1 MFCLY
6 TLSKL
11 SRPWFEFLLK
21 RWWDQ
26 IQAIFLNLFY
36 FTIIKMKRKEN
47 ERKEKKRKGYT
58 AQCQTRNRT
67 NKTNIRLK
75 LLVVEDFNYM
85 LEIREDQFYDSIADL
100 TTTHALLLNVTTIW
114 NVNHKSFTL
123 VSWQYWR

>member
-1 MFCLY
+1 
-6 TLSKL
+6 
-11 SRPWFEFLLK
+11 
-21 RWWDQ
+21 
-26 IQAIFLNLFY
+26 
-36 FTIIKMKRKEN
+36 MKRKEN
-47 ERKEKKRKGYT
+47 ERKENEWKEKKRKGYT

-123 VSWQYWR
+123 VSWQY

>member
-1 MFCLY
+1 MESNPGYLLKY
-6 TLSKL
+6 
-11 SRPWFEFLLK
+11 FLLYK
-21 RWWDQ
+21 VH
-26 IQAIFLNLFY
+26 
-36 FTIIKMKRKEN
+36 
-47 ERKEKKRKGYT
+47 EKKRIHCGK
-58 AQCQTRNRT
+58 TRHRT

-123 VSWQYWR
+123 VSWQY

>member
-1 MFCLY
+1 MGSNPGNL
-6 TLSKL
+6 LKS
-11 SRPWFEFLLK
+11 FLLYNNK
-21 RWWDQ
+21 
-26 IQAIFLNLFY
+26 N
-36 FTIIKMKRKEN
+36 
-47 ERKEKKRKGYT
+47 EKKRKGYT

-123 VSWQYWR
+123 VSWQY